1 MSTFG
6 ARSREYPSDQYNNN
20 KVTLLKLQFIV
31 PPEHGR
37 LNYQQKMEKKD
48 QLDEKKPML

>member
-6 ARSREYPSDQYNNN
+6 ARSREYPSNKYNND

-31 PPEHGR
+31 PTGHGK
-37 LNYQQKMEKKD
+37 LIYQQKMERKD
-48 QLDEKKPML
+48 QLDEKIPML